1 MVIASSLL
9 FASCTLKTVK
19 PTSEIPPFMSASEM
33 LHALKVSS
41 EKVENIM
48 GIMTITVLNK
58 EDESKS
64 AISGYVA
71 FASPDKMSFSYIGPL
86 GMIFFAAIRN
96 GDKVVF
102 YLPQQRRAY
111 IGNIDDMKSG
121 PLNNSFSIAL
131 FSVPAGKTYF
141 VEHDGPI
148 SFLYGLKKVE
158 KGWEILEKLIVD
170 RQNMR
175 LLEKRVFTD
184 GVEVL
189 RVANLE
195 YTEIDGISI
204 PIRISIKNFEKG
216 EIVSEIMIGFKKV
229 KLNKTLNPTV
239 FETDVDDS
247 WVMDGIEN
255 FKLPQF

>member
-1 MVIASSLL
+1 
-9 FASCTLKTVK
+9 
-19 PTSEIPPFMSASEM
+19 
-33 LHALKVSS
+33 
-41 EKVENIM
+41 
-48 GIMTITVLNK
+48 MTITVLNK

-71 FASPDKMSFSYIGPL
+71 FAPPDKMSFSYIGPL

-96 GDKVVF
+96 GDKIVF

-121 PLNNSFSIAL
+121 PINNSFSIAP
-131 FSVPAGKTYF
+131 FFGPVYETSF

-158 KGWEILEKLIVD
+158 EGWEISEKLKID
-170 RQNMR
+170 RKNMR
-175 LLEKRVFTD
+175 ILERRVFTD
-184 GVEVL
+184 GVEAL

-195 YTEIDGISI
+195 YLEIDGISI
-204 PIRISIKNFEKG
+204 PILISIKNFEKG
-216 EIVSEIMIGFKKV
+216 EVVNKIKIGLKKV
-229 KLNKTLNPTV
+229 ELNKTLNPSV
-239 FETDVDDS
+239 FDTDVDDS
-247 WVMDGIEN
+247 WVVDGIEN